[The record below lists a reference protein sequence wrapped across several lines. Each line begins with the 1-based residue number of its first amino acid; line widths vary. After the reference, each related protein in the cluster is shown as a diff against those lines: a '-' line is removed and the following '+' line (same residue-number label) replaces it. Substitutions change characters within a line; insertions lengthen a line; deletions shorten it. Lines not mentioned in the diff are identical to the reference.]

1 MSAISDAQLPPSIIY
16 GDVIAT
22 RVEPSVVIEKADPY
36 TKITLEA
43 LQSTPRWSVHIDG
56 DLLHLGRMADGTA
69 VAYRVT
75 GWDSVE
81 RVLLCER
88 VS

>member
-1 MSAISDAQLPPSIIY
+1 MSAISDAQLPPSIVY
-16 GDVIAT
+16 GEVIAT

-36 TKITLEA
+36 TKITLEV
-43 LQSTPRWSVHIDG
+43 LQSTPRWSVRIEG
-56 DLLHLGRMADGTA
+56 DLLHLGRMADGTF

-75 GWDSVE
+75 GWDPTE

-88 VS
+88 VL